1 MNDDGLQHEAMHHVQ
16 FLFNGLSKFVLRISW
31 MVDILPSET
40 SPDLDWNIGLS
51 AAVREVTLRNVE
63 CRLPGASHMGDPCHG
78 GSLNQQAS
86 PGQKYTPKSENI
98 KDARGNIQEHSDP
111 ECFKITMWAGF
122 ELSEPCHHFWFPS
135 LHSQASP
142 VKSMQDSLVFPQPKY
157 HWFLGPGYYRNPQ
170 GIIGSKLEI
179 HWAWWYWWYNV
190 TQNLV
195 LSAEIGKWRSSH
207 KASSRFKLLNPSCP
221 RKPATVERSK
231 SIGLPCVVP
240 IAKHVFLL
248 WEFETGLPISDA
260 VNAWLRATIPWRS
273 RSW

>member
-1 MNDDGLQHEAMHHVQ
+1 MTGFNMRQCIMFSFCSMACRSLFCASHEWLTYYLQKHPQILTETSA
-16 FLFNGLSKFVLRISW
+16 LA
-31 MVDILPSET
+31 LPSEKLHSET
-40 SPDLDWNIGLS
+40 LN
-51 AAVREVTLRNVE
+51 AVFLVHPTW
-63 CRLPGASHMGDPCHG
+63 GDPCHG

-135 LHSQASP
+135 LHTQASP